1 MIFLIVFLSC
11 KEEPTYPTSAP
22 SNCSAWFCAED
33 FVEGTVDPSTGDT
46 EDTSIFDTA
55 NPDDTGQALDTFGNP
70 IDGDGEGD
78 GSGDGDGN
86 GDSAGDDSGFNKESD
101 ECGCADPGSGLSLL
115 LFTSLLGLWR
125 RER

>member
-1 MIFLIVFLSC
+1 MIFLTVFLSC

-55 NPDDTGQALDTFGNP
+55 NLDDTGQALDTFGNP
-70 IDGDGEGD
+70 IDGDGEGG
-78 GSGDGDGN
+78 GSGDGN

-101 ECGCADPGSGLSLL
+101 ECGCADPGPGLSLL
-115 LFTSLLGLWR
+115 LFTSILGLWR